1 MTHYDITIIGAGP
14 AGATLARTLQDKYRV
29 LLVDKRPLDTS
40 PSKLI
45 KNCGGLIAPD
55 AQKALAG
62 FGLSIPRDVLVSPQ
76 MFSVHTI
83 DFDNGL
89 SRDYQRHY
97 INVDRE
103 RYDRWLVSLVGE
115 RVDQMFGA
123 RFRRAEALES
133 GGYSVTLLQ
142 EGKPLEI
149 TTDILIGA
157 DGANSSVKKSLLPKQ
172 KHTPKRYISIQEWFP
187 NTTGLNQYVAMF
199 DSQISDFYSWIIPK
213 DGEIIFGS
221 AIEEGQDIHHLHALQ
236 KEKLTAYGYD
246 LSSPRKREGCH
257 LLRPMGSRDIVL
269 GEGQVALIGE
279 AAGLIS
285 PTSAE
290 GISYAMLS
298 GEALGRAIEERG
310 VDFMPLYTEY
320 VKPLKRN
327 ITKKMLKY
335 PAMYNQHL
343 RRAIFQTGIGAIT
356 TPIRA
361 TVGSAVPNT
370 QKEHLS
376 DIYFPSYTR
385 IVRTFGTAEPT

>member
-14 AGATLARTLQDKYRV
+14 ARATLARLLQGRYRI
-29 LLVDKRPLDTS
+29 LLVDKRPLDKE

-103 RYDRWLVSLVGE
+103 RYDRWLVSLVDE
-115 RVDQMFGA
+115 RVEQMYST
-123 RFRRAEALES
+123 RFRKAVPLDTA
-133 GGYSVTLLQ
+133 GYSVTLLK
-142 EGKPLEI
+142 EGKTLEI
-149 TTDILIGA
+149 TTDILVGA
-157 DGANSSVKKSLLPKQ
+157 DGANSRVKNALLPSQ
-172 KHTPKRYISIQEWFP
+172 KYTPKRYISIQEWFP

-221 AIEEGQDIHHLHALQ
+221 AIEEGKDIHRLHALQ
-236 KEKLTAYGYD
+236 KQKLGTYGYD
-246 LSSPRKREGCH
+246 LSTPIRREGCH
-257 LLRPMGSRDIVL
+257 LLRPMGSRDITL

-290 GISYAMLS
+290 GISYAMRS
-298 GEALGRAIEERG
+298 AEALGRAIAENKEQYMVGYAR
-310 VDFMPLYTEY
+310 YI
-320 VKPLKRN
+320 KPLKRT
-327 ITKKMLKY
+327 IMHKMLKY
-335 PAMYNQHL
+335 PAMYHRTL
-343 RRAIFQTGIGAIT
+343 RKAIFKSGIGAISC
-356 TPIRA
+356 
-361 TVGSAVPNT
+361 GH
-370 QKEHLS
+370 KENILS
-376 DIYFPSYTR
+376 HASPLPFHRFSIQDNGHSI
-385 IVRTFGTAEPT
+385 A

>member
-14 AGATLARTLQDKYRV
+14 AGATLARTLQDKYKV
-29 LLVDKRPLDTS
+29 LLVDKRPLDKK

-55 AQKALAG
+55 AQKALAR
-62 FGLSIPRDVLVSPQ
+62 FGLSIPKSVLVSPQ

-103 RYDRWLVSLVGE
+103 RYDRWLVSLVDE

-123 RFRRAEALES
+123 RFRRAAALEG
-133 GGYSVTLLQ
+133 GGYRVTLLQ
-142 EGKPLEI
+142 DGDSREI

-157 DGANSSVKKSLLPKQ
+157 DGANSSVKKMLPTQ

-187 NTTGLNQYVAMF
+187 NTIGLNQYVAMF
-199 DSQISDFYSWIIPK
+199 DNEISDFYSWIIPK

-221 AIEEGQDIHHLHALQ
+221 AIEEGQDIHYLHALQ
-236 KEKLTAYGYD
+236 KEKLTTYGYD
-246 LSSPRKREGCH
+246 LSTPIKREGCH
-257 LLRPMGSRDIVL
+257 LLRPMGGRNIML
-269 GEGQVALIGE
+269 GEGRVALIGE

-298 GEALGRAIEERG
+298 GEALGRAIVERG

-320 VKPLKRN
+320 VSPLKRN
-327 ITKKMLKY
+327 ISTKMLKY

-361 TVGSAVPNT
+361 TVGSAVPNAQAT
-370 QKEHLS
+370 ALGLG
-376 DIYFPSYTR
+376 R
-385 IVRTFGTAEPT
+385 IAAC

>member
-14 AGATLARTLQDKYRV
+14 AGATLARTLQDNYKV
-29 LLVDKRPLDTS
+29 LLVDKRPLDTV
-40 PSKLI
+40 PSKRI

-62 FGLSIPRDVLVSPQ
+62 FGLSIPKSVLVSPQ

-103 RYDRWLVSLVGE
+103 RYDRWLVSLVDE
-115 RVDQMFGA
+115 RVEQMFGT
-123 RFRRAEALES
+123 RFRQAALLDTE
-133 GGYSVTLLQ
+133 GYKVTLLQ
-142 EGKPLEI
+142 EGKALEI

-157 DGANSSVKKSLLPKQ
+157 DGANSKVKKMLSTQ
-172 KHTPKRYISIQEWFP
+172 THTPKRYISIQEWFP

-221 AIEEGQDIHHLHALQ
+221 AIEEGKDIHRLHALQ
-236 KEKLTAYGYD
+236 KQKLSAYGYD
-246 LSSPRKREGCH
+246 LSAPRKREGCH
-257 LLRPMGSRDIVL
+257 LLRPMGSRDIAL
-269 GEGQVALIGE
+269 GEGRVALIGE
-279 AAGLIS
+279 AAGFIS

-298 GEALGRAIEERG
+298 GEALGRAIAEDKENYM
-310 VDFMPLYTEY
+310 DLYAKY
-320 VKPLKRN
+320 VKPLKNN
-327 ITKKMLKY
+327 IAQKMLKY
-335 PAMYNQHL
+335 PAMYHRYL
-343 RRAIFQTGIGAIT
+343 RKAIFKSGIGAMSCQRRRSACSIPT
-356 TPIRA
+356 KN
-361 TVGSAVPNT
+361 VGCPM
-370 QKEHLS
+370 QLL
-376 DIYFPSYTR
+376 
-385 IVRTFGTAEPT
+385 G